1 MENRDKENKDP
12 KVSPE
17 QEKYS
22 SKPVQYTTNF
32 VNHIDNI
39 YNDFVERG
47 GMDNL
52 IGQGKPLEISDGSVL
67 DSIMKNANYLP
78 SWIELQKEI
87 KAHILATIELM
98 ENDNDTKKINNEID
112 AINLKIQKYNLMVPT
127 SILQKGFISAEN
139 IKNKYSHW
147 E

>member
-1 MENRDKENKDP
+1 MENRDKENTDP
-12 KVSPE
+12 KVSAE
-17 QEKYS
+17 KEKYS
-22 SKPVQYTTNF
+22 SKPVQYTTDF

-39 YNDFVERG
+39 YSDFAERG

-52 IGQGKPLEISDGSVL
+52 KGQGKPLKISEGSVL

-78 SWIELQKEI
+78 KWIELQKEI
-87 KAHILATIELM
+87 RDHILATIELR
-98 ENDNDTKKINNEID
+98 ENDSDIKTINNKID
-112 AINLKIQKYNLMVPT
+112 NINLKIQKYNLMVPT

-139 IKNKYSHW
+139 IKDKYSYW

>member
-1 MENRDKENKDP
+1 MDNRDNENNDP

-22 SKPVQYTTNF
+22 SKPVQYTTNY
-32 VNHIDNI
+32 VNHIDSI
-39 YNDFVERG
+39 YNDFAERG

-52 IGQGKPLEISDGSVL
+52 KGQGKPLEISDGSVV
-67 DSIMKNANYLP
+67 DSMMKNANYLP
-78 SWIELQKEI
+78 KWIELQKEI
-87 KAHILATIELM
+87 RAHILATLEIM
-98 ENDNDTKKINNEID
+98 ENNGEKNKVNEEID
-112 AINLKIQKYNLMVPT
+112 TINLKIQKYNLMVPT
-127 SILQKGFISAEN
+127 SILQKGFISPEN